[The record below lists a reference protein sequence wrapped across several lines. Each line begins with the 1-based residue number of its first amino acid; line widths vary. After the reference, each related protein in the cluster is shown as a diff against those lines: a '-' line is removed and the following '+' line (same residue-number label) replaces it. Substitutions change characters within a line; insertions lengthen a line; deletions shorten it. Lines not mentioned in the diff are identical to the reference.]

1 MSKTGNPM
9 TDKNNQLIVITG
21 AKGSGKTSLALSY
34 LPPSKIGRLAVIDN
48 ENSANNFRQNLM
60 DMGKDFGLY
69 INTMERFKNLPGDD
83 DLMSRIAKGTAPWA
97 GANEQSAFV
106 DYFKYIIA
114 QINQIPLNKYDALV
128 IDTGEKLESGMAAYV
143 EANKKVFGITDTAYG
158 KIWSNG
164 VFPLY
169 ANLIQGIYDRG
180 ISTVILNFHLKN
192 VWENKRPVPGKVSH
206 SGKKI
211 LYQLSSLMIWLVNDG
226 RNPNGEPAG
235 LVLKERLGKVGIT
248 EDDEWAIKTML
259 PPRLPVA
266 TWKEIRRYMQ
276 EGYDIRNPKS
286 TEIRNDQENDMIS
299 ELLNDKQMSLMLED
313 ARAEREQNAIAMADA
328 GLLPTQ
334 SQETMTIGGESEAP
348 MTKTK
353 LIETWVKSGKGTVPA
368 LLKVLREKGIGD
380 ENLAERWNEVME

>member
-1 MSKTGNPM
+1 MTKVGNPI
-9 TDKNNQLIVITG
+9 TDKNNQLVVITG

-34 LPPSKIGRLAVIDN
+34 LPPSKVGRLAVIDN

-69 INTMERFKNLPGDD
+69 LNTMERFKNLPGDD
-83 DLMSRIAKGTAPWA
+83 DLLSRISVGKMPWA
-97 GANEQSAFV
+97 GTSEQNAFT
-106 DYFKYIIA
+106 DYFKYIVE
-114 QINQIPLNKYDALV
+114 QINQIPVGKYDCLV
-128 IDTGEKLESGMAAYV
+128 IDTGEKLESGMSAYV
-143 EANKKVFGITDTAYG
+143 ESNKKVFGITDTGYG

-180 ISTVILNFHLKN
+180 ISTVIMNFHLKN
-192 VWENKRPVPGKVSH
+192 VWQDRRPVAGKVSH

-235 LVLKERLGKVGIT
+235 LILKERMGKVGIT
-248 EDDEWAIKTML
+248 EDDEWEIKTML

-266 TWKEIRRYMQ
+266 TWKEIRRYMA

-286 TEIRNDQENDMIS
+286 TEVRNDAENDMIS
-299 ELLNDKQMSLMLED
+299 ELLNDKQMALMLED
-313 ARAEREQNAIAMADA
+313 AKIEREQNAIAMADA

-334 SQETMTIGGESEAP
+334 STETVTIGGESEAP
-348 MTKTK
+348 MTKTR

-368 LLKVLREKGIGD
+368 LLAALRNKGIGD
-380 ENLAERWNEVME
+380 ENLAERWQEVME